1 MVGETLTDRLRLV
14 VGQRSNRRVAE
25 LTGTHPE
32 TVRRYLQ
39 GQSPSVEF
47 IARLGGVL
55 GINADW
61 ILTGVGPMR
70 KAENREA
77 ALRASDPSDLLW
89 HVAQTIERLED
100 RVERLERYSQ
110 ALEVLVRGGAGRTPP
125 PPDEPEPETVDPKK
139 PDPPQ
144 ADAPRPQGTQE
155 RADHGT
161 RPADEAR
168 ARAEH
173 IARAIPG
180 RPRPDAR

>member
-1 MVGETLTDRLRLV
+1 MVGESLTDRLRLV

-70 KAENREA
+70 KAENRES

-100 RVERLERYSQ
+100 RVERLERFSQ
-110 ALEVLVRGGAGRTPP
+110 ALEVLVRAGTSRTPP
-125 PPDEPEPETVDPKK
+125 PPGEPRTVAPQT
-139 PDPPQ
+139 PAPPP
-144 ADAPRPQGTQE
+144 ADAPRPPGPQE
-155 RADHGT
+155 RAEHGT
-161 RPADEAR
+161 RPADETR

-173 IARAIPG
+173 IARSIPG